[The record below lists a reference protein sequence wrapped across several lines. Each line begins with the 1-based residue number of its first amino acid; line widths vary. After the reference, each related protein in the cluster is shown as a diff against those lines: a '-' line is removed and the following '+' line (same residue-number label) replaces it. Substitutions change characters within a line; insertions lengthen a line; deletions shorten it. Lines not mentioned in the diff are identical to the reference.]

1 MKRIPKAAR
10 AAAAGAA
17 ILVAGASS
25 LASAAPPRIDV
36 DEGAFVRLV
45 GNPADGTAKFQFG
58 WEEDTPSSDP
68 AGFWI
73 GLYDV
78 TNSHYEWSYDTE
90 WTDEDEW
97 LHVNKP
103 AELGDSLF
111 LNARPTSDLDDG
123 DYKVVMFVRQ
133 SYEPTVNIASIEVPF
148 TVDAS
153 MD

>member
-1 MKRIPKAAR
+1 MKRISSAAR

-17 ILVAGASS
+17 ILIAGASS
-25 LASAAPPRIDV
+25 MASAAPPVVVEDA
-36 DEGAFVRLV
+36 GAYVRLV
-45 GNPADGTAKFQFG
+45 GNPSDGTAKFQFG
-58 WEEDTPSSDP
+58 WEEDTSSSDP

-90 WTDEDEW
+90 WTDDDEW
-97 LHVNKP
+97 LYVNRP

-111 LNARPTSDLDDG
+111 LNARPTSDLEDG
-123 DYKVVMFVRQ
+123 DYKVVMFVRD
-133 SYEPTVNIASIEVPF
+133 SYEPTVNIASIEVHF